1 MWSLAVGVAARVA
14 HDLKSPALSAQPNRT
29 NMIRNRLRFLAF
41 STPLLCATGLLGT
54 LGCSGGLSTPTPC
67 SNSTS
72 PCGSSVDSGG
82 SSTAGSSNAGSASAI
97 GGASSAVGDTMSG
110 GTMSGRSTVSGGAAT
125 GAGGSAASSGGAA
138 SDSAGSSSVPMP
150 LGAIAYQ
157 QTFDALSTGPWK
169 DVDSSKIKAN
179 PGNAQVTANCG
190 ADGSSCFRVTY
201 RAVDG
206 IHKQPYSSPVFSTSS
221 GVIDWTASDTSHTN
235 TATDVTQA
243 NISIDGSTDGKSSA
257 SAKAVPSK
265 AYTLSYDLYFEPG
278 FDFAK
283 GGKLPGLAAAAFDS
297 GCTEDGNAKRQPSN
311 WSERL
316 MWRANGR
323 LQLYSYDQSRPSG
336 SCGIERTIDEA
347 AGDPQFELPG
357 TIPSDDKFR
366 LRSGVWYS
374 IRLSVRV
381 NDNESVKYLTDA
393 SGKSIVDLD
402 GYLQPVSGNGEVSL
416 SVKTADGAVKRH
428 ITFSNVALRDEC
440 NGPCP
445 AQVPDSKDTW
455 VNALFFSTFFGG
467 NETKRTTCVDSDT
480 STLSSVVPNAP
491 PSYPGLTPALFSTL
505 CASQMNAAIY
515 PKLTWNPS
523 TPSAARFDNFVVNDG
538 YTDAGF

>member
-1 MWSLAVGVAARVA
+1 
-14 HDLKSPALSAQPNRT
+14 
-29 NMIRNRLRFLAF
+29 MIRNRVSFLAL
-41 STPLLCATGLLGT
+41 STPSLFAPSLFAMVMLGT
-54 LGCSGGLSTPTPC
+54 LGCSGDLSASTQC
-67 SNSTS
+67 SNAIS
-72 PCGSSVDSGG
+72 PCGTSTDSGG
-82 SSTAGSSNAGSASAI
+82 SSTASSAGAGNTPTNGGANSAGGETSSGGSTMSGLGAINGGNAAGAGG
-97 GGASSAVGDTMSG
+97 GGASSGSA
-110 GTMSGRSTVSGGAAT
+110 
-125 GAGGSAASSGGAA
+125 GAGSM
-138 SDSAGSSSVPMP
+138 PMP
-150 LGAIAYQ
+150 LGAIVYQ
-157 QTFDALSTGPWK
+157 QTFDALGTGLWK

-179 PGNAQVTANCG
+179 PANAQVTANCG
-190 ADGSSCFRVTY
+190 ADSSNCFRVTY

-206 IHKQPYSSPVFSTSS
+206 IHKQPYSSPVFSTSG

-243 NISIDGSTDGKSSA
+243 NISIDGSTTGKSSA
-257 SAKAVPSK
+257 KAIPSK

-336 SCGIERTIDEA
+336 SCGIEKTIDEA
-347 AGDPQFELPG
+347 ASDPQFELPG

-366 LRSGVWYS
+366 LRGGVWYS

-381 NDNESVKYLTDA
+381 NDNESVKYLTDS
-393 SGKSIVDLD
+393 SGKSIVDAD
-402 GYLQPVSGNGEVSL
+402 GYLQPISGNGEVSL

-445 AQVPDSKDTW
+445 TEVPDSKDTW

-467 NETKRTTCVDSDT
+467 NETKRTTCVDSDQ
-480 STLSSVVPNAP
+480 STLSSVVAKAP
-491 PSYPGLTPALFSTL
+491 PTYPGLTPALFSAL

-523 TPSAARFDNFVVNDG
+523 TPSVARFDNFTVNDG
-538 YTDAGF
+538 YTDAAF

>member
-1 MWSLAVGVAARVA
+1 
-14 HDLKSPALSAQPNRT
+14 
-29 NMIRNRLRFLAF
+29 MIRNRLRFLALR
-41 STPLLCATGLLGT
+41 TPLLLATSLLGT

-67 SNSTS
+67 SNATS
-72 PCGSSVDSGG
+72 PCGSSADSGG
-82 SSTAGSSNAGSASAI
+82 ASTAGSSNAGTATT
-97 GGASSAVGDTMSG
+97 GGASSAGGDGTSGG
-110 GTMSGRSTVSGGAAT
+110 GTMSDRSTVSGGAAS
-125 GAGGSAASSGGAA
+125 AGGSGAASGGASSG
-138 SDSAGSSSVPMP
+138 SAGSSSVPMP
-150 LGAIAYQ
+150 LGAIAYR
-157 QTFDALSTGPWK
+157 QTFDALSTGLWK

-179 PGNAQVTANCG
+179 PTNAQVSANCG
-190 ADGSSCFRVTY
+190 ADGSNCFRVTY
-201 RAVDG
+201 RDADG
-206 IHKQPYSSPVFSTSS
+206 IHKQPYSSPVFSTS
-221 GVIDWTASDTSHTN
+221 GGLIDWTASDTSHTN

-257 SAKAVPSK
+257 SAKAVPST

-336 SCGIERTIDEA
+336 SCGIERTIDEV

-366 LRSGVWYS
+366 LRAGVWYA

-393 SGKSIVDLD
+393 SGKSIVDAD
-402 GYLQPVSGNGEVSL
+402 GYLQPLSGNGAVSL
-416 SVKTADGAVKRH
+416 SVKTADGALKRQ

-445 AQVPDSKDTW
+445 AQIPDSQETW

-467 NETKRTTCVDSDT
+467 NETKRTTCVDSDK
-480 STLSSVVPNAP
+480 STLSSVVAKAP

-523 TPSAARFDNFVVNDG
+523 TPSAARFDNFVVSDG

>member
-1 MWSLAVGVAARVA
+1 MIS
-14 HDLKSPALSAQPNRT
+14 NRP
-29 NMIRNRLRFLAF
+29 RFLALRA
-41 STPLLCATGLLGT
+41 PLLIATGMLGT
-54 LGCSGGLSTPTPC
+54 LGCSDGLSSPTPC
-67 SNSTS
+67 SNAIS
-72 PCGSSVDSGG
+72 PCGSSTEVGGGSTASSAGAGSAPATSGVSGGIGAGGETSSGGGAISGLGTVSGGDTAGVGG
-82 SSTAGSSNAGSASAI
+82 SSAASGGTSNASAGSAS
-97 GGASSAVGDTMSG
+97 T
-110 GTMSGRSTVSGGAAT
+110 
-125 GAGGSAASSGGAA
+125 
-138 SDSAGSSSVPMP
+138 PMP
-150 LGAIAYQ
+150 LGAVAYL
-157 QTFDALSTGPWK
+157 QTFDALSAGLWK

-179 PGNAQVTANCG
+179 PTNAQVSANCG
-190 ADGSSCFRVTY
+190 TGGSNCFRVTY

-206 IHKQPYSSPVFSTSS
+206 IHKQPYSSPVFSTSG

-336 SCGIERTIDEA
+336 SCGIEKTIDEA
-347 AGDPQFELPG
+347 ATDPQFELPG

-393 SGKSIVDLD
+393 SGKSIVDTN
-402 GYLQPVSGNGEVSL
+402 GYLQPISGNGEVSL

-445 AQVPDSKDTW
+445 AQIPDSKDTW

-467 NETKRTTCVDSDT
+467 NETKRTTCVDADN
-480 STLSSVVPNAP
+480 STLSVVVPKAP

-505 CASQMNAAIY
+505 CASQMNAAIF

-523 TPSAARFDNFVVNDG
+523 TPSAARFDNFTVNEG